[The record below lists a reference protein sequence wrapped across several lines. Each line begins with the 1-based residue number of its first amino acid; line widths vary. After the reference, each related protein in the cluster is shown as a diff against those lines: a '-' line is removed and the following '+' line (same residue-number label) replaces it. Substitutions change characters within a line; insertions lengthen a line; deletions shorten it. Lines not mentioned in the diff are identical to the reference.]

1 MKLPYF
7 KLKDAFNE
15 ARDSF
20 SYGDGATKLTS
31 AAKLVGKTVANA
43 GMLVTEMGVEAI
55 KRAPEIAG
63 SIAKKNLDQNSGAMT
78 LEQRVKSEEMIRKGD
93 EARDMRLEKE
103 REKSLS
109 STEF

>member
-7 KLKDAFNE
+7 KLKDAFDE

-20 SYGDGATKLTS
+20 SYGDGTTKLAS

-43 GMLVTEMGVEAI
+43 GMLVTEIGVEAI

-63 SIAKKNLDQNSGAMT
+63 NIAKINLDQNSGAMT
-78 LEQRVKSEEMIRKGD
+78 LEQKAKAEETIRKGD
-93 EARDMRLEKE
+93 EARERRLNKE
-103 REKSLS
+103 GDS
-109 STEF
+109 

>member
-20 SYGDGATKLTS
+20 SYGDGTTKFTS

-43 GMLVTEMGVEAI
+43 GMLVTEMGVEVI
-55 KRAPEIAG
+55 KRAPEIVGDA
-63 SIAKKNLDQNSGAMT
+63 AKRNLEKNSGAMT
-78 LEQRVKSEEMIRKGD
+78 SAQREKAEEMIRKGD
-93 EARDMRLEKE
+93 EAREMRLNKE
-103 REKSLS
+103 RES
-109 STEF
+109 